1 MNQHA
6 MNMQAKVP
14 EFAVVGHPNEGK
26 SSVLSTLAE
35 DDTVRVSPTPGETR
49 ECRRFPVRVD
59 GRELIAFI
67 DTPGFQNPR
76 RTLSWIR
83 EHQADPKTM
92 LADFIRAHNH
102 DPDFHD
108 DCQLLEPLRRGAG
121 IIFVVDGSRPVR
133 NMDRAEME
141 ILRLTGLP
149 RMAILN
155 CKEGETRYLEQWQL
169 EFRKHFNSVRV
180 FNATRATY
188 AERIALL
195 ESLRA
200 IDQENEQA
208 LCTVIQ
214 AFTRDWQ
221 RRTEQTAD
229 LILDLL
235 AETLAYR
242 RSRVLKEGDD
252 EEKLRADML
261 KKFNQFV
268 RKRERQIHK
277 RVRALFKHNIFAPE
291 LPADSLLQEDLFSE
305 KTWQFLGLSKKQ
317 LILTGFVTGASLAAG
332 LDLVAGGAS
341 LGLFSALGGLA
352 GAAATAYRGRE
363 ILSGIR
369 PLGFRLDE
377 QRLSIGPVRSPQLMF
392 ILLDRSLLFYQL
404 VSNWAH
410 GRRDYSQQDD
420 TANDTKQGMT
430 SSWTRGELRVCEQ
443 FFKEVTGNHT
453 APAFDTKQD
462 GEQQGARAAL
472 RELLLTK
479 LTGLSRT

>member
-1 MNQHA
+1 MNREHMKTLQ
-6 MNMQAKVP
+6 KVP
-14 EFAVVGHPNEGK
+14 VFAVVGHPNEGK

-35 DDTVRVSPTPGETR
+35 DDTVRVSPIPGETR

-83 EHQADPKTM
+83 EHQEAPDTM
-92 LADFIRAHNH
+92 LANFIRAHNH
-102 DPDFHD
+102 DPEFHD
-108 DCQLLEPLRRGAG
+108 DCQLLEPLSKGAG

-155 CKEGETRYLEQWQL
+155 CKEGDTRYLEQWQL
-169 EFRKHFNSVRV
+169 EFRKHFNSVRL

-195 ESLRA
+195 ESLCA
-200 IDQENEQA
+200 IDQDNEQA
-208 LCTVIQ
+208 LRTVIRSFQ
-214 AFTRDWQ
+214 RDWQ
-221 RRTEQTAD
+221 RRNEQAAD
-229 LILDLL
+229 LILNLL

-242 RSRVLKEGDD
+242 RSHPLREGDD
-252 EEKLRADML
+252 EEQLREKMRR
-261 KKFNQFV
+261 KFDRFV
-268 RKRERQIHK
+268 KKREQQTHKQI
-277 RVRALFKHNIFAPE
+277 RALFKHNIFSPE
-291 LPADSLLQEDLFSE
+291 LPPGSLLAEDLFSE
-305 KTWQFLGLSKKQ
+305 TTWQFLGLSKKQ
-317 LILTGFVTGASLAAG
+317 LILTGFVTGAGLAAG
-332 LDLVAGGAS
+332 LDLAAGGAS

-363 ILSGIR
+363 LLSRIR

-377 QRLSIGPVRSPQLMF
+377 QRLSMGPVKSPQLMF
-392 ILLDRSLLFYQL
+392 ILLDRALLFYQL

-410 GRRDYSQQDD
+410 GRRDYSQATGQDSGKKKGM
-420 TANDTKQGMT
+420 TANWK
-430 SSWTRGELRVCEQ
+430 RGELQVCEQ
-443 FFKEVTGNHT
+443 FFRQVTR
-453 APAFDTKQD
+453 
-462 GEQQGARAAL
+462 EQQDSDEATAAM

-479 LTGLSRT
+479 LLELSGADQDRA

>member
-1 MNQHA
+1 MNRTPTDSKQ
-6 MNMQAKVP
+6 KVP

-35 DDTVRVSPTPGETR
+35 DDTVRVSPIPGETK

-76 RTLSWIR
+76 RTLEWIQR
-83 EHQADPKTM
+83 HQAASPDKM
-92 LADFIRAHNH
+92 LADFIHAHAH
-102 DPDFHD
+102 DPDFRD
-108 DCQLLEPLRRGAG
+108 DCELLGPLSRGAG

-155 CKEGETRYLEQWQL
+155 CKEGNTRFLEQWQL
-169 EFRKHFNSVRV
+169 EFRKHFNSVRI

-195 ESLRA
+195 ESLHA

-208 LCTVIQ
+208 LRVVIK
-214 AFTRDWQ
+214 AFQQDWK
-221 RRTEQTAD
+221 RRNEQTVE
-229 LILDLL
+229 LILNLL
-235 AETLAYR
+235 AETLSYR
-242 RSRVLKEGDD
+242 RDIPLREGDD
-252 EEKLRADML
+252 EEKLRAKMTA
-261 KKFNQFV
+261 KFNQFV
-268 RKRERQIHK
+268 KKREQLAHGKI
-277 RVRALFKHNIFAPE
+277 RALFKHNIFSPE
-291 LPADSLLQEDLFSE
+291 LPAGSLLDEDLFSE

-317 LILTGFVTGASLAAG
+317 LIVTGFVTGAGLAAG
-332 LDLVAGGAS
+332 LDLAAGGAS
-341 LGLFSALGGLA
+341 LGLFSILGGLA
-352 GAAATAYRGRE
+352 GATATAYRGQE
-363 ILSGIR
+363 LLSRIR
-369 PLGFRLDE
+369 LLGFRLDE
-377 QRLSIGPVRSPQLMF
+377 QRLSIGPVKSPQLMF

-410 GRRDYSQQDD
+410 GRRDYDRENETQPE
-420 TANDTKQGMT
+420 NKRGMT
-430 SSWTRGELRVCEQ
+430 ATWKRGELQLCER
-443 FFKEVTGNHT
+443 FFKQTTGEEDEEEKKKT
-453 APAFDTKQD
+453 
-462 GEQQGARAAL
+462 RAAM

-479 LTGLSRT
+479 LARLSGADAP

>member
-1 MNQHA
+1 MNELA
-6 MNMQAKVP
+6 MQKRQKVP

-35 DDTVRVSPTPGETR
+35 DDTVRVSPIPGETR

-59 GRELIAFI
+59 DRELIAFI

-76 RTLSWIR
+76 RTLRWIR
-83 EHQADPKTM
+83 EHQAAPDTM

-108 DCQLLEPLRRGAG
+108 DCQLLAPLRDGAG

-155 CKEGETRYLEQWQL
+155 CKEGETRYLDQWQL

-195 ESLRA
+195 ESLCA
-200 IDQENEQA
+200 IDQDNEKA
-208 LCTVIQ
+208 LRTVIR
-214 AFTRDWQ
+214 AFQDDWQ
-221 RRTEQTAD
+221 RRNEQTVE
-229 LILDLL
+229 LIVNLL
-235 AETLAYR
+235 VETLSYR
-242 RSRVLKEGDD
+242 RTLPIKEGDG
-252 EEKLRADML
+252 EEQLREKMRR
-261 KKFNQFV
+261 KFDRFV
-268 RKRERQIHK
+268 KKREWQTQQRI
-277 RVRALFKHNIFAPE
+277 RTLFKHNIFSPE
-291 LPADSLLQEDLFSE
+291 LPEGSLLEEDLFSD

-317 LILTGFVTGASLAAG
+317 LILTGFVTGAGLAAG
-332 LDLVAGGAS
+332 LDLAAGGAS

-352 GAAATAYRGRE
+352 GAAATAYRGQE
-363 ILSGIR
+363 LLSRIR

-377 QRLSIGPVRSPQLMF
+377 QRLSIGPVKSPQLMF

-410 GRRDYSQQDD
+410 GRRDYSQETGRDSG
-420 TANDTKQGMT
+420 NKQGMT
-430 SSWTRGELRVCEQ
+430 ATWKHAELRICEQ
-443 FFKEVTGNHT
+443 FFKQVTGKHEEE
-453 APAFDTKQD
+453 KQ
-462 GEQQGARAAL
+462 EAAAAMRA
-472 RELLLTK
+472 LLLTK
-479 LTGLSRT
+479 LTALSNADQDRA